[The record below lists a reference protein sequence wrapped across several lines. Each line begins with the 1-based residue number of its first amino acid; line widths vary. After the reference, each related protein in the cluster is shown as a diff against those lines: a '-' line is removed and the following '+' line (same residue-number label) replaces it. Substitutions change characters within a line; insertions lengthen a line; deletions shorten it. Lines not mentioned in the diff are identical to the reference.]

1 MKQKIILFLFVL
13 LMAFVVAGCGKD
25 DPDTNAEANNN
36 EKESE
41 TVDKPND
48 VPNEVDD
55 EAAEESNEEDEE
67 PEELTGIE
75 TDNDHSQDKEKTADE
90 DLKLGEIHGTAY
102 SSEDIEYDDDKGYY
116 VLNLLVGLLNY
127 ESSQDLDEKWVA
139 FALPD
144 GVTVPDVE
152 EVPSGMVVVTLP
164 DDHTGVA
171 LKIPNIKGIGGESYK
186 LELPLQGEPDDNDPN
201 ENLYLYNVDGNKGHA
216 ELIGE
221 IKSNRE
227 IDFSKMKEK

>member
-1 MKQKIILFLFVL
+1 M
-13 LMAFVVAGCGKD
+13 
-25 DPDTNAEANNN
+25 
-36 EKESE
+36 
-41 TVDKPND
+41 
-48 VPNEVDD
+48 
-55 EAAEESNEEDEE
+55 
-67 PEELTGIE
+67 TGIE

-171 LKIPNIKGIGGESYK
+171 FKVPNVKGMSEQNYTV
-186 LELPLQGEPDDNDPN
+186 ELPLVGEPDDNNPN
-201 ENLYLYNVDGNKGHA
+201 KNLYLYNVDGNQNSA

-221 IKSNRE
+221 IRSTR
-227 IDFSKMKEK
+227 DFDFTEMKKK

>member
-1 MKQKIILFLFVL
+1 
-13 LMAFVVAGCGKD
+13 
-25 DPDTNAEANNN
+25 
-36 EKESE
+36 
-41 TVDKPND
+41 
-48 VPNEVDD
+48 
-55 EAAEESNEEDEE
+55 
-67 PEELTGIE
+67 
-75 TDNDHSQDKEKTADE
+75 
-90 DLKLGEIHGTAY
+90 DLELGEIHGTAY

-164 DDHTGVA
+164 DDHTVVA

-186 LELPLQGEPDDNDPN
+186 L
-201 ENLYLYNVDGNKGHA
+201 
-216 ELIGE
+216 
-221 IKSNRE
+221 
-227 IDFSKMKEK
+227 